1 METDWPVRQISLC
14 SQFATSGITAD
25 SYKDQDEATRHE
37 SADSWDHQVSVY
49 HFLVR
54 QGAFF
59 FLREILPCMISYNSV
74 LLPSF
79 WNDKA

>member
-25 SYKDQDEATRHE
+25 SYKDQDEATRLVGPPGIG
-37 SADSWDHQVSVY
+37 VSFSSSSRSV
-49 HFLVR
+49 FF
-54 QGAFF
+54 FF